1 MFGEV
6 CRFSELITNWKNSKD
21 THEDGV
27 VDSPTVRL
35 NIFMLSLHVGRSSLR
50 TKNYLIFPCELSVV
64 AYI

>member
-1 MFGEV
+1 MFGEA

-35 NIFMLSLHVGRSSLR
+35 IIFTLLLHVGWSSIR
-50 TKNYLIFPCELSVV
+50 TKNYLIFPGELNVV